1 MAQTATLAPG
11 ARVVVRDEEW
21 LVLSAAPAMNQA
33 LAVKAVG
40 LSELVRGH
48 RRVFLSDL
56 DKIEELRP
64 EDTEPV
70 ADTSPGFRR
79 SRLYLG
85 TLLRRTPPMKADL
98 NLGHLA
104 AIDVKEYQ
112 LRPAHKA
119 LSALRP
125 RILMADGVGLGKT
138 IQVGILLSELIKRG
152 RGQRILVVAI
162 KSMLGQFQQE
172 MWARFAIGLTRLDSV
187 GLQRVR
193 AMIPANKNPFYHFN
207 RAIISIDTLKNDGK
221 FRHYLEQCHWDAIVI
236 DECHNVANAD
246 TQRNRLAGLLANTC
260 DSLILTS
267 ATPHNGRPE
276 SFANLINMLDP
287 TAIANPSDYTSEEIG
302 GLYTRNFKK
311 DVEDEVQDAFGTRHT
326 HRLDVQASPAE
337 ATVLDALSDLTF
349 STLRGRRRA
358 GRDALFATTLFKGFL
373 SSPVACLFTID
384 RRLKSI
390 EKRLKG
396 NNPEEPVSERKQAA
410 LRDDR
415 AKLRLFRTAVAA
427 VDADAF
433 SKFQRLLQELKAL
446 KWKGTRKSPRLII
459 FSERVATLEWLRDQ
473 LTARFKLKDKAVRLF
488 HAGLPDTEQ
497 QAAVDEFG
505 KEDAPVRLLLASDV
519 ASEGVNLHHYCHDL
533 FHFDIPWSLITLEQ
547 RNGRIDRYGQ
557 TGDPTIRYLLTVCDG
572 SPRQADLRIVRRL
585 TERADMVETN
595 LGSAATA
602 MGLYSV
608 EAEEDH
614 TASAMEDGVAPE
626 SFLPEE
632 DDELD
637 FLDMLEQEEQDN
649 APGPVPR
656 TAWYGLYPDDA
667 SFVRAA
673 FDELLDPEQPG
684 GAPTDMEAP
693 EWHPRMP
700 QFTFLAPEEL
710 RRRCHQLPREAIPER
725 WELRLSADRQ
735 AVMESIKDARK
746 VKGQWPRLHLLWELH
761 PLYQWLLDR
770 LQVRYGRHEAPVVVA
785 PDLGPATTALVF
797 EGMLSNKRSQPV
809 IHDWFAVVFQG
820 EGGAPARSWSIKELL
835 ERSGFSGGIS
845 NPGTPSR
852 RLGSLKGLIPAA
864 VEEAGEHMERLRM
877 ERGKELGARLRQDTR
892 RLRQWH
898 QRAGDLL
905 EQQKESARGKRKK
918 LTRPQEEKFQS
929 WQRALDRSRDQHER
943 WLSETFQA
951 EKTPYLH
958 LSLIMS
964 GE

>member
-11 ARVVVRDEEW
+11 ARVLVRDEEW

-33 LAVKAVG
+33 TAIKAVG

-48 RRVFLSDL
+48 ERVFLSDL

-70 ADTSPGFRR
+70 PDTSPGFRR

-112 LRPAHKA
+112 LRPAHQA

-152 RGQRILVVAI
+152 RGERILVVAI

-221 FRHYLEQCHWDAIVI
+221 FRHYLEQCNWDAIVI

-246 TQRNRLAGLLANTC
+246 TQRNRLAGLLASTC

-287 TAIANPSDYTSEEIG
+287 TAIADPSEYTADEIN

-311 DVEDEVQDAFGTRHT
+311 DVEEEVRGAFGTRHN
-326 HRLDVQASPAE
+326 HRLEVQASPAE
-337 ATVLDALSDLTF
+337 AAVLDALGDLKF
-349 STLRGRRRA
+349 STLRGRRRS
-358 GRDALFATTLFKGFL
+358 GRDALFATTLFKSFL
-373 SSPVACLFTID
+373 SAPVACLSTID
-384 RRLKSI
+384 RRLKTI
-390 EKRLKG
+390 DRALEKLEPG
-396 NNPEEPVSERKQAA
+396 NKQKRAA
-410 LRDDR
+410 LSDDR
-415 AKLRLFRTAVAA
+415 GKLRLFRAAVAA
-427 VDADAF
+427 VDTDAF
-433 SKFQRLLQELKAL
+433 SKYQRLVKELKAL
-446 KWKGTRKSPRLII
+446 KWKGTKKSPRVII

-473 LTARFKLKDKAVRLF
+473 LTAQFKLKDKAVRLF
-488 HAGLPDTEQ
+488 HAGLPDVEQ
-497 QAAVDEFG
+497 QAAVEEFG

-519 ASEGVNLHHYCHDL
+519 ASEGVNLHYFCQDL
-533 FHFDIPWSLITLEQ
+533 VHFDIPWSLITLEQ

-557 TGDPTIRYLLTVCDG
+557 KGSPTIRYLLTVCDG
-572 SPRQADLRIVRRL
+572 SPKQSDLRIVRRL
-585 TERADMVETN
+585 AERADMVETN
-595 LGSAATA
+595 LGDAAKA

-608 EAEEDH
+608 EAEEDL
-614 TASAMEDGVAPE
+614 TASAMEDGVAPDA
-626 SFLPEE
+626 FLP
-632 DDELD
+632 DDEQELD
-637 FLDMLEQEEQDN
+637 FLDLLEQEEQN
-649 APGPVPR
+649 EAPGPVPR

-673 FDELLDPEQPG
+673 FEEILDPGQQG
-684 GAPTDMEAP
+684 GAPPDMEPP
-693 EWHPRMP
+693 EWHPQKP

-710 RRRCHQLPREAIPER
+710 RRRCHLLPREAIPRR
-725 WELRLSADRQ
+725 WELLLSADRQ
-735 AVMESIKDARK
+735 AVMDSIEEARK
-746 VKGQWPRLHLLWELH
+746 VEGQWPRLHLLWELH

-797 EGMLSNKRSQPV
+797 EGMLSNRRSQPV
-809 IHDWFAVVFQG
+809 VHDWFAVVFQG
-820 EGGAPARSWSIKELL
+820 EASAPAQSWSLKELL
-835 ERSGFSGGIS
+835 ERSGFTRGIS
-845 NPGTPSR
+845 NPGAPSR
-852 RLGSLKGLIPAA
+852 RQDALAGLIPAA
-864 VEEAGEHMERLRM
+864 VEEAREHMERLRM
-877 ERGKELGARLRQDTR
+877 ERGKELGVRLRQDTR

-898 QRAGDLL
+898 QRATALL
-905 EQQKESARGKRKK
+905 EQQKDRSRGGRER
-918 LTRPQEEKFQS
+918 LPRNLAEKYQS
-929 WQRALDRSRDQHER
+929 RQRALDRSRDQHER
-943 WLSETFQA
+943 WLTETFQA

-958 LSLIMS
+958 LGLIMS